1 LCRYTRICPKFRT
14 VYLLSTVV
22 KLTWKHGEIN
32 PSQKKFLKKITDST
46 YLIILYVCN
55 RKEYVSNRHER

>member
-32 PSQKKFLKKITDST
+32 PSQKKFFKKNRRFNISNHS
-46 YLIILYVCN
+46 VCL
-55 RKEYVSNRHER
+55 